1 LYIAILIFNKI
12 YKMKARIYQFSVL
25 FFVLSLFFSTTIQ
38 AQSSPKATKSFKVSE
53 KVLKTYVGSY
63 SFDQGIGAEVTLKYG
78 KLYGSQA
85 GTGQPP
91 MELVAVSNTKFKIEE
106 MGAEIVFTTNDK
118 GAVIGLTFYQQGQEM
133 SAVKD

>member
-1 LYIAILIFNKI
+1 
-12 YKMKARIYQFSVL
+12 MKARIFQFSVL
-25 FFVLSLFFSTTIQ
+25 FFVFSLFFSTTIQ
-38 AQSSPKATKSFKVSE
+38 AQDSAKKNKSFQVSE

-63 SFDQGIGAEVTLKYG
+63 SFDQGIGADVTLKDG

-91 MELVAVSNTKFKIEE
+91 MELIAVSKTKFKIEE
-106 MGAEIVFTTNDK
+106 MGAEIVFNINDK
-118 GAVIGLTFYQQGQEM
+118 GEVSGLTFYQQGQEM

>member
-1 LYIAILIFNKI
+1 
-12 YKMKARIYQFSVL
+12 MKARISQFSIL
-25 FFVLSLFFSTTIQ
+25 FFVLSLFFTTTIQ
-38 AQSSPKATKSFKVSE
+38 AQAPAKSIKSFKVSE

-63 SFDQGIGAEVTLKYG
+63 SFDQGIGAEVTLKDG

-85 GTGQPP
+85 GTGQPL
-91 MELVAVSNTKFKIEE
+91 MELVAVTKTKFKIEE

-118 GAVIGLTFYQQGQEM
+118 GEVIGLTFYQQGQEM